1 MTYKNRG
8 FEPVHPDHRFH
19 AAEPTLPTRGTAAS
33 AGYDIYSPETLTLG
47 MGETAV
53 IWTDVKAY
61 MQPSE
66 VLLIY
71 PRSSMGK
78 KGLRFL
84 NTVGVIDADYY
95 GNPNNDGNIGLMIEN
110 VGADDLVIKAGD
122 RVAQG
127 IFTPYLL
134 ADGDDVT
141 TTRTGGTGSTGS

>member
-1 MTYKNRG
+1 MTYRNRG

-19 AAEPTLPTRGTAAS
+19 AAEPTLPTRGTSAS
-33 AGYDIYSPETLTLG
+33 AGYDIYLPRNITLQANEHVT
-47 MGETAV
+47 V
-53 IWTDVKAY
+53 FTDVKAY

-78 KGLRFL
+78 KGLRFM
-84 NTVGVIDADYY
+84 NTVGVVDADYY
-95 GNPNNDGNIGLMIEN
+95 GNPNNDGNIGLMLHNASAET
-110 VGADDLVIKAGD
+110 LYLKAGD

-141 TTRTGGTGSTGS
+141 TTRTGGTGSTGQ